1 MHFAGWMLC
10 ALLTLVAPLAH
21 AGTLVIESWR
31 VDDKALW
38 EKVLIPAFQRSHP
51 GIDVKFEPTAPT
63 DYDGRLAARLA
74 DGSAGDLVACRPF
87 DASLSLY
94 AQGHLERLD
103 GKPGMQYFEPGAMVA
118 WQTAGGKEA
127 FCMPVASVIHGFM
140 YNKAIFRKYDLQG
153 PRTVDE
159 FFRVLDVLK
168 KNGVAPLA
176 LGMADGWE
184 ASQLVFTNIGPNFW
198 RGEAGQKALA
208 DGRARLTDPPFVEA
222 LRFGARMGAP

>member
-1 MHFAGWMLC
+1 ML
-10 ALLTLVAPLAH
+10 
-21 AGTLVIESWR
+21 
-31 VDDKALW
+31 
-38 EKVLIPAFQRSHP
+38 FRS
-51 GIDVKFEPTAPT
+51 
-63 DYDGRLAARLA
+63 
-74 DGSAGDLVACRPF
+74 
-87 DASLSLY
+87 
-94 AQGHLERLD
+94 
-103 GKPGMQYFEPGAMVA
+103 QYFEPGAMVA
-118 WQTAGGKEA
+118 WQTAGGQDA

-140 YNKAIFRKYDLQG
+140 YNKAIFRKYDLQA

-208 DGRARLTDPPFVEA
+208 DGRARLTDAPFVEA
-222 LRFGARMGAP
+222 LRFGARMGSYLPASAATQTYSQSQAMFASGRAAI